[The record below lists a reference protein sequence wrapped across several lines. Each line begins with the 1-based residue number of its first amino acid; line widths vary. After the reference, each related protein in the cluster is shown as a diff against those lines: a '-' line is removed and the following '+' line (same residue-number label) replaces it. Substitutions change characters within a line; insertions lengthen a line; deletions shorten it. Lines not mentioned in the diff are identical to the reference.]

1 MFARSAYRCAAEPSK
16 DFEEAY
22 GEVTVASHKEAV
34 TLFDEVA
41 DDNKDADVRTFAAKM
56 LPKLRSHGGME
67 KERPG

>member
-1 MFARSAYRCAAEPSK
+1 M
-16 DFEEAY
+16 
-22 GEVTVASHKEAV
+22 TVASHKEAV